1 MYKKEEVYD
10 SKIIDS
16 LKDKY
21 KVIIEE
27 IGEDP
32 NREVQLFLHQQPHE
46 LPRGRPP
53 QEEADDGAGQ
63 T

>member
-21 KVIIEE
+21 IESE
-27 IGEDP
+27 KTRAKFMNLIS
-32 NREVQLFLHQQPHE
+32 VKLF
-46 LPRGRPP
+46 
-53 QEEADDGAGQ
+53 
-63 T
+63 